1 MKIIKK
7 LCELIDEELEDSE
20 KYARLALK
28 YKDEDTAMAEM
39 FYSLSLDELKHMNTL
54 HNAAVKTVNSIDA
67 KDDPRTEGMKIAY
80 DLLHEQAIE
89 KTKGVQVLQSMYRE

>member
-7 LCELIDEELEDSE
+7 LVELIDEELDDSE

-39 FYSLSLDELKHMNTL
+39 FYSLSLDEMKHMNTL
-54 HNAAVKTVNSIDA
+54 HNAVVKVVSNIKA
-67 KDDPRTEGMKIAY
+67 EDDPRTEGMKIAY
-80 DLLHEQAIE
+80 DILHEQAIE
-89 KTKGVQVLQSMYRE
+89 KAKNVQILQSMYRE